1 MGGESGQPTRAAL
14 GARLSSVLASLT
26 VVFSHGKESGPW
38 GSKITAMAAVV
49 RDMNHAVESVD
60 YRGVDDPRARVEML
74 VAAVSRVPKP
84 VVLVG
89 SSMGGHVSA
98 AAACVLRPRGLFLLA
113 PAFYMPGFE
122 AYTPQNVVCPT
133 AVVHGWRDA
142 IVPVENSIR
151 WAREHKAALH
161 VLDSDHR
168 LEDRIAAI
176 CTLLRYFLADLE
188 EPA

>member
-1 MGGESGQPTRAAL
+1 MNSAP
-14 GARLSSVLASLT
+14 VPLT

-49 RDMNHAVESVD
+49 RDLGYAVESVD
-60 YRGVDDPRARVEML
+60 YRGVDDPRARVKML
-74 VAAVSRVPKP
+74 IAAASRMAKP
-84 VVLVG
+84 IVLVG

-98 AAACVLRPRGLFLLA
+98 AAVALVRPRGLFLLA

-122 AYTPQNVVCPT
+122 AHTPQDVACPT
-133 AVVHGWRDA
+133 AIVHGWRDA

-151 WAREHKAALH
+151 WAREHQAALH

-168 LEDRIAAI
+168 LEDQIPAI
-176 CTLLRYFLADLE
+176 CTLLRNFLAGL
-188 EPA
+188 